1 MTDTTP
7 TAAALVEAGLSAE
20 SAEGAAAALAAAAE
34 RKMHRALNGV
44 ENADAEEH
52 TAWDRA
58 ETDACERG
66 TVGCSVRH
74 TTDSECA
81 TW

>member
-1 MTDTTP
+1 MTKTTP

-20 SAEGAAAALAAAAE
+20 SAAAAA
-34 RKMHRALNGV
+34 
-44 ENADAEEH
+44 DAI
-52 TAWDRA
+52 AWGRA
-58 ETDACERG
+58 ETEPCERG